1 MGSDV
6 TSARESARAEETRRR
21 RRARVIL
28 AALLASVVLVYL
40 VCVSLGSSQI
50 PLGRVWDAILG
61 NPYIWSDDLIV
72 NTLRGPRVLA
82 AAIVGAA
89 LSLGGMAMQALFRNP
104 MASPSVLGIS
114 SGSSFGAAFYIAI
127 GAGIWL
133 SSWGTVICS
142 FACALAVLLLVY
154 MLAYS
159 KHGGTQTTV
168 LLLAGMAVSALFS
181 GLTSMIEFF
190 SDADTVQSI
199 VFWMLGSFDGM
210 SWNDD
215 LTMLVPVIAGSIL
228 ICLNLRELNLLT
240 AGEAKARNLGV
251 NVPRVRLMLLI
262 GSALLVAGTVAFCG
276 VIGFVGLIIPHAF
289 RSIVG
294 PEHKRLAPICILGG
308 AIFLMIIDTFARSAL
323 PPYELPV
330 GTVTSVIGA
339 PFFLWILRSRKNML
353 WRT

>member
-1 MGSDV
+1 MDMLDEWKEAWDSDR
-6 TSARESARAEETRRR
+6 SRR
-21 RRARVIL
+21 RRARIL
-28 AALLASVVLVYL
+28 LVVLFVSVFACYL
-40 VCVSLGSSQI
+40 VCISIGSSRI
-50 PLGRVWDAILG
+50 PLDRVWDALLG
-61 NPYIWSDDLIV
+61 HPQNWSDDLIV
-72 NTLRGPRVLA
+72 NQMRAPRVMA

-114 SGSSFGAAFYIAI
+114 SGSSFGAAFYLAV
-127 GAGIWL
+127 GVLFWV
-133 SSWGTVICS
+133 SSWGTVLFS
-142 FACALAVLLLVY
+142 FLMALGTLLLVY
-154 MLAYS
+154 LLAYS
-159 KHGGTQTTV
+159 KHGGTQTTI
-168 LLLAGMAVSALFS
+168 LLLAGMAVSAMFS
-181 GLTSMIEFF
+181 GLTSMVEFF
-190 SDADTVQSI
+190 SDADTVQAI

-210 SWNDD
+210 SWSNDT
-215 LTMLVPVIAGSIL
+215 TMMVPVIIGGIL

-251 NVPRVRLMLLI
+251 NVPRVRLMLLL

-289 RSIVG
+289 RSLVG

-308 AIFLMIIDTFARSAL
+308 AIFLMVIDTFARSAM

-330 GTVTSVIGA
+330 GTVTAIIGA